1 MGKCSHLAHF
11 PLSELILDDVTV
23 VCMRTG
29 RVSQPWEQI
38 PQLYGLLVSCANS
51 ATPDLLS
58 LTEMTRALGYGAA
71 TTYIEKIK
79 N

>member
-29 RVSQPWEQI
+29 RVSQPGEQI